1 MERKLKIGDNLYDDD
16 EPYQVQRFTVVD
28 IQHPYAILDSGH
40 KIHLKFENEIEGYK
54 GFLDSS
60 TLSNIFWKIETD
72 ELIEK
77 YKKSDMVTRIQDS
90 NLFKL
95 SFEELEKIV
104 KIIDTNNGKA
114 I

>member
-16 EPYQVQRFTVVD
+16 EPYQVQRYTIID

-40 KIHLKFENEIEGYK
+40 KIHLKVEIKNG
-54 GFLDSS
+54 GFFDSR
-60 TLSNIFWKIETD
+60 TFSNIFFKLETD

-77 YKKSDMVTRIQDS
+77 YKKSDMVTKIQDS

-104 KIIDTNNGKA
+104 KIIDTNNGKT

>member
-16 EPYQVQRFTVVD
+16 EPYQVQRFTVIN

-40 KIHLKFENEIEGYK
+40 KIHIKLEIENE
-54 GFLDSS
+54 GFFDSG
-60 TLSNIFWKIETD
+60 TFSNIFWKVETD

-77 YKKSDMVTRIQDS
+77 YKKSDMVTKIQES
-90 NLFKL
+90 NLFRL
-95 SFEELEKIV
+95 SFEELENIV
-104 KIIDTNNGKA
+104 KIIDTNNGKV